1 MKERFQLKWN
11 REERMISNKKK
22 RVDNTKVKILNL
34 DEAGWGLGSMIIFM
48 CIIIIFIIIVA
59 VEIKRVDEERR
70 DDSITTT
77 TAGERTSTPSSI
89 TEPDNSNFSKV
100 VVTLRDTARKY
111 SEENELYLADGEPY
125 ILSMSRLINDGY
137 MGRPYYENQSC
148 SGYAKVTK
156 YGNDLEVESYVKCGT
171 FQSTGYDASLDN

>member
-1 MKERFQLKWN
+1 MKQTFQRNWHCKN
-11 REERMISNKKK
+11 EIISNKKQGDSK
-22 RVDNTKVKILNL
+22 NPKKLFNL

-48 CIIIIFIIIVA
+48 CIIIVFIIIVA
-59 VEIKRVDEERR
+59 VEVKRVDEQKRE
-70 DDSITTT
+70 DSITT

-89 TEPDNSNFSKV
+89 TEPDNDNFSKI

-111 SEENELYLADGEPY
+111 SEENELNLAEGEPY
-125 ILSMSRLINDGY
+125 VLSMARLINDGY
-137 MGRPYYENQSC
+137 MGRPYYDNQSC

-171 FQSTGYDASLDN
+171 FQSTGYDANLDN